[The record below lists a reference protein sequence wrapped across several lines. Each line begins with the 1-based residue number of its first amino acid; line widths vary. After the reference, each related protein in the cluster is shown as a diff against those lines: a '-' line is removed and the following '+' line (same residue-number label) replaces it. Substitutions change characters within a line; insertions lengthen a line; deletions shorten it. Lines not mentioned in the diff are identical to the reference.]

1 MKRKLMLLLACL
13 FVGVGL
19 ATAQTQ
25 KVTGV
30 VISEEDGQPV
40 IGATVRVEGTDM
52 GAITDVDGAFTLNN
66 VPSSANTL
74 IISFVGMQTQEVEIQ
89 PNVRV
94 ALKTDAEMLDEVM
107 VVAYGTAKKSS
118 FTGSA
123 STVKS
128 EEIGKIQTSNVANA
142 FNVLIPGVV
151 TIFIISGIGLLFNE
165 VFGSILTG
173 IIKQYRKI
181 FHLVLHG
188 NHHRHILTTY
198 VARSTNNSIDLKAIA
213 AYNHPKI
220 LR

>member
-94 ALKTDAEMLDEVM
+94 ALRTDAEMLDEVM

-118 FTGSA
+118 FECAGVLEDGRRDA
-123 STVKS
+123 GRGDGRGLRYG
-128 EEIGKIQTSNVANA
+128 EEV
-142 FNVLIPGVV
+142 VVYGVG
-151 TIFIISGIGLLFNE
+151 FDGE
-165 VFGSILTG
+165 VG
-173 IIKQYRKI
+173 
-181 FHLVLHG
+181 G
-188 NHHRHILTTY
+188 NW
-198 VARSTNNSIDLKAIA
+198 
-213 AYNHPKI
+213 
-220 LR
+220 